1 MKTIGVISVVAMVL
15 LAAAGCG
22 GSQSAADKAK
32 SQACDASSDI
42 KTQVDTL
49 KGLPLSPDSVDK
61 AKTALQKINSDL
73 DTIATAAPTVK
84 SDLGAQLKSA
94 NAAFKTQ
101 VQQITDSITSAQSL
115 TAAATALASA
125 GSTLSDAYQKA
136 FANVQ
141 C

>member
-1 MKTIGVISVVAMVL
+1 MKSVGVISIVALVL

-22 GSQSAADKAK
+22 GSQSASDKAK
-32 SQACDASSDI
+32 SQACDARSDI
-42 KTQVDTL
+42 QTQVDTL

-84 SDLGAQLKSA
+84 GDLGSQLKAA

-125 GSTLSDAYQKA
+125 GSTLSNAYQKA

>member
-1 MKTIGVISVVAMVL
+1 MKPIGLISIVAMAM

-42 KTQVDTL
+42 QAQVDTL
-49 KGLPLSPDSVDK
+49 KGLPLSADSVDK

-73 DTIATAAPTVK
+73 DMIATAAPTVK
-84 SDLGAQLKSA
+84 GDLGSQLKDA

-101 VQQITDSITSAQSL
+101 VQQIADSITSAQSL

-125 GSTLSDAYQKA
+125 GSTLSNAYQKA